1 MTMKKLTV
9 ATSLLAVLLT
19 STFTVQAHTLTV
31 NIDQIKE
38 QSGKLHVALYRSEQ
52 SYQQGKDAVAALV
65 KEVSG
70 DSQQLVFTDVAEG
83 QYAIKIMHDAN
94 NNGEL
99 DRNIMGIPSEG
110 YGFSNNAG
118 QFGPASFKDAAFAVA
133 ADTSLTINIR

>member
-1 MTMKKLTV
+1 MKKLSV

-19 STFTVQAHTLTV
+19 SAFTAQAHTLTV

-38 QSGKLHVALYRSEQ
+38 QTGKLHVALYRSEQ
-52 SYQQGKDAVAALV
+52 SYQQGKDAVAAVV
-65 KEVSG
+65 KAVKGETL
-70 DSQQLVFTDVAEG
+70 QLVFPDLADG

-94 NNGEL
+94 DNGEL

-118 QFGPASFKDAAFAVA
+118 QFGPASFEDAAFAVA
-133 ADTSLTINIR
+133 ADTSLTIHIR

>member
-9 ATSLLAVLLT
+9 ATSLFAVLLT
-19 STFTVQAHTLTV
+19 SAFTVQAHTLTV
-31 NIDQIKE
+31 NIDHIKE

-65 KEVSG
+65 KDVSG
-70 DSQQLVFTDVAEG
+70 ESQQLVFTDLAEG

>member
-1 MTMKKLTV
+1 MKKLTV

-19 STFTVQAHTLTV
+19 SAFTVQAHTLTV

-70 DSQQLVFTDVAEG
+70 ESQQLVFTDLAEG
-83 QYAIKIMHDAN
+83 QYAIKIMHDGN
-94 NNGEL
+94 HNGEFE
-99 DRNIMGIPSEG
+99 RNLMGIPSEG
-110 YGFSNNAG
+110 YGFRNNVG
-118 QFGPASFKDAAFAVA
+118 QFGPASFKHAAFAVA
-133 ADTSLTINIR
+133 ADTSLTIHLR

>member
-1 MTMKKLTV
+1 MKKLTL
-9 ATSLLAVLLT
+9 ATSFLAVLLT
-19 STFTVQAHTLTV
+19 TTFTAQAHTLTV

-38 QSGKLHVALYRSEQ
+38 QTGKLHVALYRSEQ
-52 SYQQGKDAVAALV
+52 SYQQGKDAVAAV
-65 KEVSG
+65 AKTVSG
-70 DSQQLVFTDVAEG
+70 DTQQLVFPDLADG

-94 NNGEL
+94 ENGEL

-133 ADTSLTINIR
+133 ADTSLTIHIR

>member
-1 MTMKKLTV
+1 MKKLTV

-38 QSGKLHVALYRSEQ
+38 QSGKLHVALYRSEH
-52 SYQQGKDAVAALV
+52 SYQQGKDAVAALM